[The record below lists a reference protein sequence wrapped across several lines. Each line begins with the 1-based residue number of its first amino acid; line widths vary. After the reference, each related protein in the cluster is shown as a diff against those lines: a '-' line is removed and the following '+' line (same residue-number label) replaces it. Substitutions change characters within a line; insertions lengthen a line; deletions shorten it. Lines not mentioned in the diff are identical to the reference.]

1 MTEEEKEL
9 ERLRQ
14 QQFEEEMKAQ
24 DLAKNPPATQETL
37 DEIDRAKK
45 LQELEQANVLAEIEA
60 MMGVG
65 DKSKKA
71 KNKVG
76 GGSNKNSEARTPTL
90 GGNSEGSIKKSQKEI

>member
-1 MTEEEKEL
+1 
-9 ERLRQ
+9 
-14 QQFEEEMKAQ
+14 
-24 DLAKNPPATQETL
+24 
-37 DEIDRAKK
+37 
-45 LQELEQANVLAEIEA
+45 LEQANVLAEIEA

-90 GGNSEGSIKKSQKEI
+90 GGNSEGSIKKSKKEI